1 MRKNNV
7 IKCFV
12 LLSVLLLSPS
22 CTDRYGSLIPE
33 GAESVNA
40 FLNES
45 DNSVATF
52 NYSDLLDSV
61 RYIALETNN
70 ECVMGMYG
78 DVYYINDTLYIS
90 DYQSIF
96 MFDKDG
102 NYLRKIAKRGRGH
115 GEYLQLGHFDV
126 NRKNGEIYVHD
137 YGKDMILVYSHE
149 GEFMRSF
156 PIQVVRDFA
165 VTESGN
171 FLFCYPDYTEVGRR
185 GVWLTDKNG
194 TFIKQL
200 VSESDKYKS
209 VVLKHNYFVKVND
222 SIISYMGGED
232 NNYIY
237 HISED
242 TVRIAYKINT
252 DITMSKKTMKKKIH
266 DSDEVDFYFK
276 DDHFENDRLLT
287 FRVTNGKGK
296 QVDVIYDKNEKREYQ
311 FLCDFNSNI
320 ITSPWG
326 GEKYPIVLPSLFSG
340 SDLLIVG
347 ISANNYVSFPEEI
360 KNQMNI
366 SREVSTDGN
375 MILGFVNIAE

>member
-1 MRKNNV
+1 MRKNIF
-7 IKCFV
+7 IK
-12 LLSVLLLSPS
+12 SLLLLIAVLSSIS
-22 CTDRYGSLIPE
+22 CTNRLNTLIPDGVE
-33 GAESVNA
+33 ILNA
-40 FLNES
+40 FLYES
-45 DNSVATF
+45 DTSALGF
-52 NYSDLLDSV
+52 NYSEMLDSV
-61 RYIALETNN
+61 RYIALETND
-70 ECVMGMYG
+70 ESVMGMYA

-96 MFDKDG
+96 MFDKNG
-102 NYLRKIAKRGRGH
+102 NYIRKISKRGRGR

-194 TFIKQL
+194 TFMKQL
-200 VSESDKYKS
+200 ISESDKYKS
-209 VVLKHNYFVKVND
+209 VVLKQNYFVKVND

-276 DDHFENDRLLT
+276 NDHYENDRFLA
-287 FRVTNGKGK
+287 FRLANGKGR
-296 QVDVIYDKNEKREYQ
+296 QVDVIYDKSQKREYQ
-311 FLCDFNSNI
+311 FLSDFNENQISG
-320 ITSPWG
+320 PWG
-326 GEKYPIVLPSLFSG
+326 GEKYPIVLPSIASG
-340 SDLLIVG
+340 NDLLLVG
-347 ISANNYVSFPEEI
+347 ITANNYSSFPSEI

-366 SREVSTDGN
+366 SREVTSEGN
-375 MILGFVNIAE
+375 MIVGFVNFAE